1 MSEGS
6 PLYDDVLY
14 RWEQLPAGTEW
25 LTFAQVVH
33 ESDLAPYAYYFF
45 EFDNVLAQLPA
56 DREDETLYRQDVVT
70 RFVYWLAGEF
80 GIYGQW
86 PPLEQYAQTTEP
98 AQAHQYGQAEQYGQA
113 DQYGQ
118 YGQADHYGQYAA
130 YDPSAQYTEQAAA
143 YDQYAQYPSYDQHAQ
158 HAGHDPYAQYADHD
172 PYAGYDQ
179 EYAPEAEEPAP
190 VDPAVLGELV
200 EAVLAATSDSEAEG
214 VLTEDHIQ
222 LIQEHGLSLE
232 VDLDELP
239 PLDDADAA

>member
-1 MSEGS
+1 MSEAS

-86 PPLEQYAQTTEP
+86 PPAEQYAQNTDP
-98 AQAHQYGQAEQYGQA
+98 AQAHQYAQYAQADPYGQYAVYDQAVAYGQA
-113 DQYGQ
+113 AQYAEQG
-118 YGQADHYGQYAA
+118 AA
-130 YDPSAQYTEQAAA
+130 YDPSAQHAEQAAA
-143 YDQYAQYPSYDQHAQ
+143 YDQYAHYP
-158 HAGHDPYAQYADHD
+158 DHD
-172 PYAGYDQ
+172 QYSGYDQ
-179 EYAPEAEEPAP
+179 EYTPETEEPAP
-190 VDPAVLGELV
+190 ADPAPADPAVLGELV

-214 VLTEDHIQ
+214 MLTEHHIQ
-222 LIQEHGLSLE
+222 LLQEHGLSLE
-232 VDLDELP
+232 VDIDELP
-239 PLDDADAA
+239 PLDGADAA